1 MDKDIGKLIKK
12 KREELGFSIREL
24 AKKIDMSPVY
34 LCNIENGK
42 RNLPSDYKLLLIA
55 NVLFLSQD
63 EKITFFD
70 KISESQQ
77 KIPIDVNE
85 YLFDKKEAIIFIRSA
100 EKYDYKNSDW
110 EKLFFYQIC
119 SQIENK

>member
-1 MDKDIGKLIKK
+1 MDKNIGRIIKK
-12 KREELGFSIREL
+12 KREELGYSIREL

-55 NVLFLSQD
+55 NVLFLSQE

-70 KISESQQ
+70 KISESQ
-77 KIPIDVNE
+77 KRIPIDVNK
-85 YLFDKKEAIIFIRSA
+85 YLFDNKEAIVFIRSA
-100 EKYDYKNSDW
+100 EKHNYKNSDW
-110 EKLFFYQIC
+110 EKLLNLNILK
-119 SQIENK
+119 NKK

>member
-1 MDKDIGKLIKK
+1 MDKDIGKLIKN
-12 KREELGFSIREL
+12 KREELGYSIREL

-55 NVLFLSQD
+55 NVLFLSRD

-70 KISESQQ
+70 KVSESQQ

-100 EKYDYKNSDW
+100 EKYNYKSSDW
-110 EKLFFYQIC
+110 EKLFKYL
-119 SQIENK
+119 KK

>member
-1 MDKDIGKLIKK
+1 MFCFYRKTKK
-12 KREELGFSIREL
+12 SL
-24 AKKIDMSPVY
+24 
-34 LCNIENGK
+34 
-42 RNLPSDYKLLLIA
+42 
-55 NVLFLSQD
+55 
-63 EKITFFD
+63 FFD

-110 EKLFFYQIC
+110 EKLFKYL
-119 SQIENK
+119 KK

>member
-1 MDKDIGKLIKK
+1 MDKDIGNLIKK

-63 EKITFFD
+63 EKIIFFD

-110 EKLFFYQIC
+110 EKLFKYL
-119 SQIENK
+119 KK

>member
-55 NVLFLSQD
+55 NVLLYATMF
-63 EKITFFD
+63 
-70 KISESQQ
+70 
-77 KIPIDVNE
+77 
-85 YLFDKKEAIIFIRSA
+85 IIGVDSA
-100 EKYDYKNSDW
+100 HACGKGMG
-110 EKLFFYQIC
+110 
-119 SQIENK
+119 